1 MIKNAAYFPSQCAKN
16 ATPVI
21 AAVLDALQA
30 AGIKTAANSWDCD
43 AAIIWSVLWHGKM
56 QPNQQVYDHYRKQN
70 KPVIVIEVGALH
82 RGITWKVAVNNV
94 SAQGYYGHL
103 ENLDWDRP
111 ARLNIS
117 LTTPTQPSPEIII
130 AAQHNHSLQ
139 TAGIDISEWVRD
151 TVRILKNNTD
161 RPIVVR
167 PHPRSKL
174 DPTQLPPGIT
184 VSTPQKIANTYDS
197 FDLNYNCHA
206 IVNYNSGPGIQ
217 AAIAGVRPVVELT
230 SLAYPVGVGFADI
243 EQPYLKDRQAWLTQI
258 CHTEYTLD
266 ELRQGMWLNRI
277 APALERTL

>member
-21 AAVLDALQA
+21 AAVLDALQS

-43 AAIIWSVLWHGKM
+43 AAIIWSVLWNGKM

-70 KPVIVIEVGALH
+70 KPVIVVEVGALH

-103 ENLDWDRP
+103 ENLDWGRP

-117 LTTPTQPSPEIII
+117 LTTPTQSTPEIII

-167 PHPRSKL
+167 PHPRSRL
-174 DPTQLPPGIT
+174 DLTQLPAGIT

-206 IVNYNSGPGIQ
+206 MVNYNSGPGIQ

-243 EQPYLKDRQAWLTQI
+243 EQPYLKDRRAWLTQI

-277 APALERTL
+277 APALG

>member
-43 AAIIWSVLWHGKM
+43 AAIIWSVLWNGKM

-70 KPVIVIEVGALH
+70 KPVIVVEVGALH

-103 ENLDWDRP
+103 ENLDWGRP

-117 LTTPTQPSPEIII
+117 LTTPTQSTPEIII

-167 PHPRSKL
+167 PHPRSRL
-174 DPTQLPPGIT
+174 DLTQLPAGIT

-206 IVNYNSGPGIQ
+206 MVNYNSGPGIQ

-243 EQPYLKDRQAWLTQI
+243 EQPYLKDRRAWLTQI

-266 ELRQGMWLNRI
+266 ELRRGMWLNRI
-277 APALERTL
+277 APALG

>member
-16 ATPVI
+16 AAPVI
-21 AAVLDALQA
+21 AAVLDALQS
-30 AGIKTAANSWDCD
+30 AGIQTAPNSMNCD
-43 AAIIWSVLWHGKM
+43 AAIIWSVLWHGRM
-56 QPNQQVYDHYRKQN
+56 QPNQQVYNHYRKQN
-70 KPVIVIEVGALH
+70 KPVIVVEVGALH
-82 RGITWKVAVNNV
+82 RGITWKVAVNHV
-94 SAQGYYGHL
+94 TAQGYYGHL

-111 ARLNIS
+111 TRLKIN
-117 LTTPTQPSPEIII
+117 LATPTKPTPEIII

-139 TAGIDISEWVRD
+139 TAGIDISKWVSN
-151 TVRILKNNTD
+151 TVGILKNHTD

-174 DPTQLPPGIT
+174 DLNQLPTGIT

-206 IVNYNSGPGIQ
+206 IVNYNSGPGVQ

-230 SLAYPVGVGFADI
+230 SLAYPVGIGFADI
-243 EQPYLKDRQAWLTQI
+243 EQPYLKDRQLWLTQI

-266 ELRQGMWLNRI
+266 ELRTGTWLNRI
-277 APALERTL
+277 APALE